1 VYRGCTDFVAL
12 LSSGHMLLPE
22 RTWSSGHD
30 ATLLGI
36 GASTDRDELGLGV
49 AERVDE
55 HARMD
60 KWVL

>member
-1 VYRGCTDFVAL
+1 ML
-12 LSSGHMLLPE
+12 LSEHAWSNGH
-22 RTWSSGHD
+22 G

-36 GASTDRDELGLGV
+36 GVSTDRDELGLGV

-60 KWVL
+60 MGFIGEY